1 MTEASTERHGGVYA
15 VIGVD
20 AGGTRT
26 SLRVG
31 LAGPAAVEHADMEH
45 ATAEHGTAEH
55 GIAEHGTAEDAQESS
70 EASGHQPWRALREV
84 TVDAPLH
91 GTVGPEAYPAS
102 LTGILEA
109 AEEILDEE
117 GHDDVPVVV
126 AIGAAGVT
134 PATRDDMQRALVDAL
149 RTALAGRIRAAVA
162 CNDVTALLVGHA
174 ADGAIIAGTG
184 SNVLLRVDA
193 SAHSPTITVPDAQ
206 DLIQVGGQDWVVSD
220 EGSGFWL
227 GLTGMRQAYR
237 DVEDG
242 VASELAR
249 RLPLAFG
256 LGPGQ
261 GPELI
266 SHLHAAAVAGPD
278 MKRGVARF
286 AVSVCEAARA
296 GDAAAQDV
304 VRAQAEALADRMAL
318 GMRRHL
324 GPRRWGRGMRFV
336 QCGGLISNDF
346 FRRRFEERLAMRT
359 GAGCEWLVTW
369 IRVQDGLD
377 AVTAIGCALID
388 PRERRRLCSPAD
400 RQPHWIG
407 VT

>member
-1 MTEASTERHGGVYA
+1 MTEASTERHSGAYV
-15 VIGVD
+15 VLGVD
-20 AGGTRT
+20 GGGTRT

-31 LAGPAAVEHADMEH
+31 LAGRAADELAG
-45 ATAEHGTAEH
+45 APCP
-55 GIAEHGTAEDAQESS
+55 
-70 EASGHQPWRALREV
+70 ASGHRPWRVLREI

-91 GTVGPEAYPAS
+91 GTVGPEAYPGS

-109 AEEILDEE
+109 ADEILDEE
-117 GHDDVPVVV
+117 GQHNAPVVV

-134 PATRDDMQRALVDAL
+134 SATRDDMERALVDAL
-149 RTALAGRIRAAVA
+149 QGAMGGRIRAAVA
-162 CNDVTALLVGHA
+162 CNDVVALLVGHA

-184 SNVLLRVDA
+184 SNVLLRVGM
-193 SAHSPTITVPDAQ
+193 SAHPPTIAVPAAE

-220 EGSGFWL
+220 EGSGFWV

-242 VASELAR
+242 VASELAC
-249 RLPLAFG
+249 RLLSAYG

-261 GPELI
+261 APELI
-266 SHLHAAAVAGPD
+266 PHLRGAAVAGPD

-296 GDAAAQDV
+296 GDAAAQDL

-324 GPRRWGRGMRFV
+324 GPRRWDRGMRFV
-336 QCGGLISNDF
+336 QCGGLIGNDF

-359 GAGCEWLVTW
+359 GAGCDWPVEWL
-369 IRVQDGLD
+369 RVQDGLD
-377 AVTAIGCALID
+377 AVTAMGCALAD
-388 PRERRRLCSPAD
+388 PRERRRLCSPAA
-400 RQPHWIG
+400 RQPHWVG
-407 VT
+407 VS

>member
-1 MTEASTERHGGVYA
+1 MTEASTERHGEAYA

-26 SLRVG
+26 SVRVG
-31 LAGPAAVEHADMEH
+31 LAGPVAVERADAEH
-45 ATAEHGTAEH
+45 ATAEHAE
-55 GIAEHGTAEDAQESS
+55 APS
-70 EASGHQPWRALREV
+70 EASGHQPWQVLREV

-102 LTGILEA
+102 VTGILEA

-117 GHDDVPVVV
+117 GHHDVPVVV

-149 RTALAGRIRAAVA
+149 RSALAGRIRAAVA

-184 SNVLLRVDA
+184 SNVLLRVGT
-193 SAHSPTITVPDAQ
+193 SAHPSTITVPDAQ

-220 EGSGFWL
+220 EGSGFWV

-249 RLPLAFG
+249 RLPMAFG

-261 GPELI
+261 RPELI
-266 SHLHAAAVAGPD
+266 SHLQAAAVAGPD

-324 GPRRWGRGMRFV
+324 GPRRWDRGMRFV
-336 QCGGLISNDF
+336 QCGGLIGNDF

-359 GAGCEWLVTW
+359 GAGCEWPVAW

-377 AVTAIGCALID
+377 AVTAIGCALAD
-388 PRERRRLCSPAD
+388 PRGRSRLCSPAA